1 MSITLRPLQL
11 PEDYTGLAEL
21 LNTEWAEPTTA
32 EQLAEDDAKLYE
44 VGYTYKDEL
53 GLLAGYDRT
62 RYVAV
67 NERNEILGY
76 VNCWRAPWTEP
87 GQLVNL
93 MVVAEQHRRQGIGQ
107 KLLDLALEW
116 GRQLGASTL
125 VAQVWDDK
133 PDSLNFAAHRGFEQE
148 RHIFQSVLDIAKVDW
163 ENLDEKSVILSL
175 EQSGLRFTTLAE
187 EPGEVSEQKLYELYK
202 ETAFDIPGYTG
213 DFPVIEEW
221 RKWHLMVDG
230 YAPEQVII
238 AADGDKYVGVS
249 NVLHNQQTNGMY
261 HEYTGV
267 SRAYRGR
274 KVGLGL
280 KLKAIQLARRVRA
293 DYIRTDNDSTNAPIL
308 KINRRLGYAPLRGS
322 YRMLGRPF

>member
-1 MSITLRPLQL
+1 M
-11 PEDYTGLAEL
+11 G
-21 LNTEWAEPTTA
+21 
-32 EQLAEDDAKLYE
+32 
-44 VGYTYKDEL
+44 
-53 GLLAGYDRT
+53 
-62 RYVAV
+62 
-67 NERNEILGY
+67 RNCY
-76 VNCWRAPWTEP
+76 
-87 GQLVNL
+87 
-93 MVVAEQHRRQGIGQ
+93 IGFF
-107 KLLDLALEW
+107 
-116 GRQLGASTL
+116 
-125 VAQVWDDK
+125 
-133 PDSLNFAAHRGFEQE
+133 PME
-148 RHIFQSVLDIAKVDW
+148 RHIFQSVLDIRKLDW
-163 ENLDEKSVILSL
+163 EKFDEERIILSL

-238 AADGDKYVGVS
+238 AAVGDKYVGVS
-249 NVLHNQQTNGMY
+249 NVLYNQQSNGMY

-308 KINRRLGYAPLRGS
+308 KINRCLGYVPLRGS
-322 YRMLGRPF
+322 YWMLGRPF